1 SGSGRDWE
9 IDPTTMLEVRTG
21 ISEANMRGDYTDDL
35 ELDEDWHD
43 FIARNID
50 ELEAANA
57 AAAVTAERLYTE
69 SGLEDAHRWL
79 PLPLN
84 SSGPAAARGGA
95 ASSWM
100 CSPSLV

>member
-1 SGSGRDWE
+1 MFAELARATETNPNDRPRAQSIPISGSGRDWE

-57 AAAVTAERLYTE
+57 AAAVTADRLYTE
-69 SGLEDAHRWL
+69 SGLEDAH
-79 PLPLN
+79 
-84 SSGPAAARGGA
+84 
-95 ASSWM
+95 
-100 CSPSLV
+100 